1 MIFFILG
8 FRLLK
13 SSLTIW
19 VRIWLPI
26 LSASCLEHYKF
37 VRSRSNA
44 GDIPMPWK
52 RSGCEARSKFRDG
65 PLGVQFKVG
74 EMWILDESLNG

>member
-1 MIFFILG
+1 
-8 FRLLK
+8 
-13 SSLTIW
+13 
-19 VRIWLPI
+19 
-26 LSASCLEHYKF
+26 
-37 VRSRSNA
+37 
-44 GDIPMPWK
+44 MPWK